1 MTTKQPKELCFKK
14 NGLYA
19 YTGHMLQNDAF
30 IIVETAVVNDSPKDQ
45 DVWIDIHMH
54 QLIDTGKK
62 EIAEEPGIKAAG
74 AIKLSVPAGEC
85 RISRTQICVEN
96 AVIWDV
102 DAPALYV
109 VEAVLY
115 KPVGE
120 NEALPNPK
128 LIAGLAMREP
138 HAMKMM
144 DFEETRFG
152 IRSITMDAKNGFCLN
167 GRTVPLAGGFMQQAA
182 VSAAVQSKEAVF
194 DAEYQKVK
202 KYKESGYNAVHV
214 VGNQMSDDFFDA
226 CNRLGVLVLDE
237 VSGEEEICHER
248 SFPCVA
254 AWMISEACVKK
265 EDNLAEKSLE
275 LSERVRALDA
285 TRFVGGICDASLGAD
300 ADGGF
305 DRRAWDDITES
316 VCAPWDFVGYPKEND
331 CFEEASV
338 LFPNRV
344 IFIKGSR
351 PEEGWD
357 ELQKYSNVIGILE

>member
-1 MTTKQPKELCFKK
+1 MTTKQPKELYFKK

-19 YTGHMLQNDAF
+19 YTSHMLQNDAF
-30 IIVETAVVNDSPKDQ
+30 IMVETAVVNDSAKDQ
-45 DVWIDIHMH
+45 EVWIDIHMH

-74 AIKLSVPAGEC
+74 AIKLFVPAGEC
-85 RISRTQICVEN
+85 RTSRTRICVEN

-102 DAPALYV
+102 DAPVLYV

-144 DFEETRFG
+144 DFEETCFG
-152 IRSITMDAKNGFCLN
+152 IRSITVDAKNGFCLN
-167 GRTVPLAGGFMQQAA
+167 GRTVPLAGGLMQQAA
-182 VSAAVQSKEAVF
+182 VSAAVQSEEAAF

-214 VGNQMSDDFFDA
+214 IGKQMTDDFFDA
-226 CNRLGVLVLDE
+226 CNRLGVLVLNE
-237 VSGEEEICHER
+237 VSGEEEICHGR

-254 AWMISEACVKK
+254 AWMISEACLKK
-265 EDNLAEKSLE
+265 AEDMANKSLE
-275 LSERVRALDA
+275 LSEMVRMLDD
-285 TRFVGGICDASLGAD
+285 TRFVGGICNASIGAD
-300 ADGGF
+300 ADGEF
-305 DRRAWDDITES
+305 DKRAWNDITES
-316 VCAPWDFVGYPKEND
+316 ICAPWDVVGYPKENG

-344 IFIKGSR
+344 IFIKGSK
-351 PEEGWD
+351 PEEERD

>member
-1 MTTKQPKELCFKK
+1 MKTRQPKEIYFKE

-19 YTGHMLQNDAF
+19 YTGHMIQDDAF
-30 IIVETAVVNDSPKDQ
+30 IIVETAVVNDSAKDQ

-62 EIAEEPGIKAAG
+62 EIAEESGIKAAG
-74 AIKLSVPAGEC
+74 AVKLSVPAGEC
-85 RISRTQICVEN
+85 RTSRTQICVEN
-96 AVIWDV
+96 AAIWDV
-102 DAPALYV
+102 DAPVLYV

-167 GRTVPLAGGFMQQAA
+167 GRSVKLRGESSLP
-182 VSAAVQSKEAVF
+182 SAEIRKPDTEEDAF

-202 KYKESGYNAVHV
+202 NYKESGANAVHV
-214 VGNQMSDDFFDA
+214 IGRWMTDDFFDA

-237 VSGEEEICHER
+237 VSGEDEIRHVR

-254 AWMISEACVKK
+254 AWLIGEACTKR
-265 EDNLAEKSLE
+265 EDNMAEKSLGF
-275 LSERVRALDA
+275 SEMVRALDN
-285 TRFVGGICDASLGAD
+285 TRFVGGICGASLGAD

-305 DRRAWDDITES
+305 DRKAWNDRTEGI
-316 VCAPWDFVGYPKEND
+316 CAPWDFVGYPKEDD
-331 CFEEASV
+331 CIAEAAV

-344 IFIKGSR
+344 ILIKGSR
-351 PEEGWD
+351 SKEGQS
-357 ELQKYSNVIGILE
+357 ELQKYSNVIGIME